1 MTQSNDQTND
11 TETMMGYTTISNPPC
26 DDEDDSNIHGDNNTT
41 LMGNTIETELIS
53 FAFKDDDCTKNNT
66 NILQYAAVIGAG
78 NLGSRIVVELA
89 LSNVNVFLYDAIE
102 STESVSSKVATILAQ
117 TLWKCKQTLNDN
129 QNDDEALQKQIEST
143 FNDTMK
149 RIHFVDDLKT
159 AVSHP
164 QLQIIFEAICLDNEA
179 NVVSITCG
187 HKVMCQSCAKLL
199 MVEMNARCPVC
210 RELCREIVES
220 AQVASV
226 DDALLPMN
234 NLAMSDS
241 IK

>member
-41 LMGNTIETELIS
+41 LMGNTVETEPIS
-53 FAFKDDDCTKNNT
+53 FAFKNDDCTKNNT

-149 RIHFVDDLKT
+149 RIHSVDDLKT

-164 QLQIIFEAICLDNEA
+164 QLQIIFEAIVERLDIKIRLFE
-179 NVVSITCG
+179 
-187 HKVMCQSCAKLL
+187 
-199 MVEMNARCPVC
+199 
-210 RELCREIVES
+210 EIE
-220 AQVASV
+220 
-226 DDALLPMN
+226 
-234 NLAMSDS
+234 
-241 IK
+241 